1 MVTGFSSPI
10 IRMLDEEFMLLINAF
25 HGARPWTPMEV
36 WIILLLAGAVA
47 GVMVVVFFRCR
58 VTPK

>member
-1 MVTGFSSPI
+1 
-10 IRMLDEEFMLLINAF
+10 MLLVNAF
-25 HGARPWTPMEV
+25 HGARPWTPLEV

-58 VTPK
+58 MTPK